1 MRDDDN
7 GFFTPLDMHAAD
19 QSIEKRPIL
28 LGALEIGV
36 GIVLGLAGTLGLA
49 YLYLSAAGV

>member
-1 MRDDDN
+1 MSDDDN

-28 LGALEIGV
+28 LGALEVGV
-36 GIVLGLAGTLGLA
+36 GIALGLAFTLGLA
-49 YLYLSAAGV
+49 YLYFTAAGV